1 MMRGAIKYKRKEIIL
16 MSIFI
21 GLYIIAFIFLASE
34 YVSKPMLSDLLR

>member
-1 MMRGAIKYKRKEIIL
+1 MRGAIRYKRKEIIL

-21 GLYIIAFIFLASE
+21 GLYIIAFIYLSGE